1 MMKSLIIGFIFAIGV
16 VLVSI
21 ESSFSTFMQIHSI
34 VIVFAGTL
42 AIFIASTP
50 FNLVSELFRN
60 IRLMATQES
69 KFTDLTQDLV
79 ALSNNRQ
86 LETNQDNELIKYA
99 QKLWRQGVEPQL
111 ASALIL
117 QKLREIE
124 NKTAYSTQI
133 LKNLVKYPPA
143 LGMTGTVIGMVAL
156 FVNLD
161 SNKSQIGENLALA
174 MTATFF
180 GLILSNF
187 IISPLADRM
196 QIFQVNRSILHDRVA
211 QILLLINNNE
221 TSAIIE
227 GKLEQDVA

>member
-1 MMKSLIIGFIFAIGV
+1 MKSLIFGFLFALSVV
-16 VLVSI
+16 VLSI
-21 ESSFSTFMQIHSI
+21 ESGFSTFLQPHSI
-34 VIVFAGTL
+34 VIVFLGTM
-42 AIFIASTP
+42 AIFISSTP
-50 FNLVSELFRN
+50 FSLIRELFRN
-60 IRLMATQES
+60 IKLMVTQES
-69 KFTDLTQDLV
+69 TFTDFSEDLV
-79 ALSNNRQ
+79 MISKNKQYQSRS
-86 LETNQDNELIKYA
+86 ENELILYA
-99 QKLWRQGVEPQL
+99 QKLWRQGVDL
-111 ASALIL
+111 HLVNALIL

-196 QIFQVNRSILHDRVA
+196 QIFQTNRSILHDRIA
-211 QILLLINNNE
+211 QVLLLINNDE
-221 TSAIIE
+221 TPAIIE
-227 GKLEQDVA
+227 GKLEDHVA